1 MSTPSCA
8 SFTEKGLREKNED
21 ASLAVEV
28 QGMYLFAVAE
38 GMGGPE
44 EGPSAAEIAV
54 NALRDGIPQE
64 MTHLPDV
71 LESCLINADTALYSL
86 QEANPTSEPPA
97 VSMTLAVVRPGGECV
112 VNSPGQRKLFFI
124 DRGVHAGE
132 GTDRG
137 DGNEGFLHDP
147 GAGMHEA
154 HLPPGFLVICSDGVT
169 DFLSDNRILEIIS
182 ERGDDLDDA
191 CHKIVYE
198 AFQNGS
204 DDNMTVVMVRQPE
217 T

>member
-1 MSTPSCA
+1 MSTLFYA

-28 QGMYLFAVAE
+28 NGVYLFAVAE
-38 GMGGPE
+38 GLGGP
-44 EGPSAAEIAV
+44 GQGSSAAEIAV
-54 NALRDGIPQE
+54 NGLRDGVPQE
-64 MTHLPDV
+64 VKHLPDV

-112 VNSPGQRKLFFI
+112 VNSPGHRKLFFI
-124 DRGVHAGE
+124 DRGLHEGE

-137 DGNEGFLHDP
+137 EGDKGVLHDP

-154 HLPPGFLVICSDGVT
+154 HLPPGFLVICSDGIS
-169 DFLSDNRILEIIS
+169 DFLPDNRILEIIS
-182 ERGDDLDDA
+182 ERGEDLDDV

>member
-1 MSTPSCA
+1 MSTPSYA

-28 QGMYLFAVAE
+28 NGVYLFAVAE

-44 EGPSAAEIAV
+44 QGSSAAETAV
-54 NALRDGIPQE
+54 NALRDGVPRDVK
-64 MTHLPDV
+64 HLPDV
-71 LESCLINADTALYSL
+71 LESCLINADSALFSL
-86 QEANPTSEPPA
+86 QEANPESEPPA

-124 DRGVHAGE
+124 DLPLPEGE
-132 GTDRG
+132 GTDIRG
-137 DGNEGFLHDP
+137 GNAGVLHDP

-154 HLPPGFLVICSDGVT
+154 HLPPGFLVICSDGIS
-169 DFLSDNRILEIIS
+169 DFLPDDRILEIIS

-191 CHKIVYE
+191 CHKMVYG

-204 DDNMTVVMVRQPE
+204 DDNMTVVMVRQPD